1 MKVIDTDKSPF
12 SIERLLEAVADG
24 VLDSRVKTRVEVGLG
39 EIKVREIKDKTKEM
53 FKEFD
58 WTRWRS

>member
-1 MKVIDTDKSPF
+1 LKVIDTDKSPF